1 MCYCNFLFKLEVD
14 IKGQMLF
21 YSNIVDLLINGCTN
35 NFPQLKLWVRKV
47 SSILKRDIFRALSS
61 AVKFLFEKNTYKKNS
76 VCAVLLSQ
84 IMGFWVGERREFI
97 FVLRWLISVLS
108 FKSLCIPRR
117 PYLSQAC
124 IYEQQ
129 SYQISHWKWGT
140 ICLCTSIFNY
150 NYVCEQRR
158 KLIAV
163 LTKIFF
169 TAVGYRELQL
179 KGIKNLQVSA
189 TATSLSLSQSLY
201 REF

>member
-1 MCYCNFLFKLEVD
+1 MSKESFFYTQ
-14 IKGQMLF
+14 KGYFQGF
-21 YSNIVDLLINGCTN
+21 VI
-35 NFPQLKLWVRKV
+35 
-47 SSILKRDIFRALSS
+47 SSKISFR
-61 AVKFLFEKNTYKKNS
+61 EKYIQKNS

-84 IMGFWVGERREFI
+84 IMCFWVGERREFI